1 MGPEAQ
7 VITAPQ
13 TGYSFVQPYAEDYS
27 RRLLSSY
34 FGSPGEYEGLIS
46 RPRDIPIEQTAGLT
60 PLQIQARQ
68 QAGRLGEYQP
78 YLTEAGRLFGRQE
91 RALDEA
97 FGYLPGARSAVEEGM
112 GFQREGSDLVRGAG
126 RFSDAAE
133 RMIGT
138 GAGTVAGGLSSLGRA
153 EEFAGTA
160 APKFGEAQR
169 ITRGARFDPG
179 EAERIARGAQF
190 DPSEAERIT
199 RRAGF
204 DPSQAET
211 GLGIAALTGEGAT
224 RGFDPRGTSA
234 FYDPFEQQVVEQT
247 LEDINRAAAQQDI
260 GLRDRAISA
269 GAFGG
274 SRGRITQE
282 ELARQTGRG
291 AAEAV
296 GALRSQGFGRAQETA
311 RQAFEAQQGRQ
322 AQQAGLLSNIAGQLG
337 DLSSRRSST
346 ELQRAG
352 QLGDLSSR
360 QAAAELQ
367 RSGQLGQLEGQRS
380 SSELQ
385 RAGQLGQFQGQAA
398 DAAARQAQL
407 FSGLGGQ
414 RASIGGQQAAMASQL
429 AGLGQQQAQRGQAL
443 GGFGTNIMQGG
454 QQLGGL
460 GQLAG
465 SMGGQ
470 FGQIGGGLAGLGQQ
484 AQGQLGSQINL
495 LNQLGQQGQ
504 ATQQAGLSRQFAG
517 AQQLAGEPMQRLM
530 QGQQLLAGMPTGQ
543 ISGGTSGSP
552 YQPQSYQKPS
562 GFSQALGALGSAASI
577 YMASD
582 VELKENIKKVGELEP
597 GVGWYTWDWNETGK
611 SIGAESEPTEGVL
624 AQEVLEV
631 KPDAITVKDGYYAV
645 DYGKIL

>member
-27 RRLLSSY
+27 RRLLASY
-34 FGSPGEYEGLIS
+34 FGAPGEYEGLIS

-97 FGYLPGARSAVEEGM
+97 YGYLPGAREAV
-112 GFQREGSDLVRGAG
+112 
-126 RFSDAAE
+126 
-133 RMIGT
+133 T
-138 GAGTVAGGLSSLGRA
+138 GGLGALARA
-153 EEFAGTA
+153 EQTAMGTT
-160 APKFGEAQR
+160 GMY
-169 ITRGARFDPG
+169 
-179 EAERIARGAQF
+179 
-190 DPSEAERIT
+190 DPSMAQ
-199 RRAGF
+199 GF
-204 DPSQAET
+204 
-211 GLGIAALTGEGAT
+211 
-224 RGFDPRGTSA
+224 
-234 FYDPFEQQVVEQT
+234 YNPFEEQVVQQT
-247 LEDINRAAAQQDI
+247 LEDINRQARQQDI
-260 GLRDRAISA
+260 GLRDQAVSA

-296 GALRSQGFGRAQETA
+296 SGIRSAGFGQ
-311 RQAFEAQQGRQ
+311 AQQQ
-322 AQQAGLLSNIAGQLG
+322 AQQAFEQQRGAQQGLASM
-337 DLSSRRSST
+337 
-346 ELQRAG
+346 
-352 QLGDLSSR
+352 
-360 QAAAELQ
+360 QA
-367 RSGQLGQLEGQRS
+367 
-380 SSELQ
+380 
-385 RAGQLGQFQGQAA
+385 
-398 DAAARQAQL
+398 
-407 FSGLGGQ
+407 GLGGQ
-414 RASIGGQQAAMASQL
+414 QAQ
-429 AGLGQQQAQRGQAL
+429 LGQA
-443 GGFGTNIMQGG
+443 
-454 QQLGGL
+454 LGGL
-460 GQLAG
+460 GQLAAG
-465 SMGGQ
+465 MGGQ

-504 ATQQAGLSRQFAG
+504 ATQQAALSRQFAG

-543 ISGGTSGSP
+543 ISGGTQGSP

-577 YMASD
+577 YALSD
-582 VELKENIKKVGELEP
+582 TDLKENIKKVGELEP
-597 GVGWYTWDWNETGK
+597 GINWYTWDWNETGK
-611 SIGAESEPTEGVL
+611 SIGAESEPAEGVL

-631 KPDAITVKDGYYAV
+631 KPDAVMVKDSYYAV

>member
-1 MGPEAQ
+1 MCLSSKTKMGPEAQ

-91 RALDEA
+91 RGLDEA
-97 FGYLPGARSAVEEGM
+97 FGFLPGARDAV
-112 GFQREGSDLVRGAG
+112 
-126 RFSDAAE
+126 
-133 RMIGT
+133 T
-138 GAGTVAGGLSSLGRA
+138 GGLGALQRA
-153 EEFAGTA
+153 EET
-160 APKFGEAQR
+160 
-169 ITRGARFDPG
+169 
-179 EAERIARGAQF
+179 ARGTTGIY
-190 DPSEAERIT
+190 DPSMAQNFFNPYE
-199 RRAGF
+199 
-204 DPSQAET
+204 D
-211 GLGIAALTGEGAT
+211 
-224 RGFDPRGTSA
+224 
-234 FYDPFEQQVVEQT
+234 QVVQQT
-247 LEDINRAAAQQDI
+247 LEDIGRQSAQADI
-260 GLRDRAISA
+260 GLRDQAVSA

-296 GALRSQGFGRAQETA
+296 SGIRSAGFGQAQN
-311 RQAFEAQQGRQ
+311 Q
-322 AQQAGLLSNIAGQLG
+322 AQQAFEQQRGAQQGLASMQAG
-337 DLSSRRSST
+337 
-346 ELQRAG
+346 
-352 QLGDLSSR
+352 
-360 QAAAELQ
+360 
-367 RSGQLGQLEGQRS
+367 
-380 SSELQ
+380 
-385 RAGQLGQFQGQAA
+385 
-398 DAAARQAQL
+398 
-407 FSGLGGQ
+407 
-414 RASIGGQQAAMASQL
+414 IGGQQAQ
-429 AGLGQQQAQRGQAL
+429 LGQA
-443 GGFGTNIMQGG
+443 
-454 QQLGGL
+454 LGGL
-460 GQLAG
+460 GQLSAG
-465 SMGGQ
+465 LSGQ

-484 AQGQLGSQINL
+484 SQSQLGSQVNM

-504 ATQQAGLSRQFAG
+504 ATQQAALSRQFAG
-517 AQQLAGEPMQRLM
+517 AQQLAGEPMQRLL

-577 YMASD
+577 YAASD

-611 SIGAESEPTEGVL
+611 SIGAESEPAEGVL

-631 KPDAITVKDGYYAV
+631 KPDAVMVKDGYYAV

>member
-1 MGPEAQ
+1 MCLSSKTKLGPEAQ

-91 RALDEA
+91 RGLDEA
-97 FGYLPGARSAVEEGM
+97 FGYLPGAREAV
-112 GFQREGSDLVRGAG
+112 
-126 RFSDAAE
+126 
-133 RMIGT
+133 T
-138 GAGTVAGGLSSLGRA
+138 GGLGALQRA
-153 EEFAGTA
+153 EETAKGTT
-160 APKFGEAQR
+160 G
-169 ITRGARFDPG
+169 IY
-179 EAERIARGAQF
+179 
-190 DPSEAERIT
+190 DPSMAQNFFNPYE
-199 RRAGF
+199 
-204 DPSQAET
+204 D
-211 GLGIAALTGEGAT
+211 
-224 RGFDPRGTSA
+224 
-234 FYDPFEQQVVEQT
+234 QVVQQT
-247 LEDINRAAAQQDI
+247 LEDIGRQSAQADI
-260 GLRDRAISA
+260 GLRDQAVSA

-296 GALRSQGFGRAQETA
+296 SGIRSAGFGQ
-311 RQAFEAQQGRQ
+311 AQQQ
-322 AQQAGLLSNIAGQLG
+322 AQQAFEQQRGAQQGLASMQAG
-337 DLSSRRSST
+337 
-346 ELQRAG
+346 
-352 QLGDLSSR
+352 
-360 QAAAELQ
+360 
-367 RSGQLGQLEGQRS
+367 
-380 SSELQ
+380 
-385 RAGQLGQFQGQAA
+385 
-398 DAAARQAQL
+398 
-407 FSGLGGQ
+407 
-414 RASIGGQQAAMASQL
+414 IGGQQAQ
-429 AGLGQQQAQRGQAL
+429 LGQA
-443 GGFGTNIMQGG
+443 
-454 QQLGGL
+454 LGGL
-460 GQLAG
+460 GQLSAG
-465 SMGGQ
+465 LSGQ

-484 AQGQLGSQINL
+484 SQSQLGSQVNM

-504 ATQQAGLSRQFAG
+504 ATQQAALSRQFAG
-517 AQQLAGEPMQRLM
+517 AQQLAGEPMQRLL

-577 YMASD
+577 YAASD

-611 SIGAESEPTEGVL
+611 SIGAESEPAEGVL

-631 KPDAITVKDGYYAV
+631 KPDAVMVKDGYYAV
-645 DYGKIL
+645 DYGRIL

>member
-1 MGPEAQ
+1 MCLSSKTKLGPEAQ

-91 RALDEA
+91 RGLDEA
-97 FGYLPGARSAVEEGM
+97 FGYLPGAREAV
-112 GFQREGSDLVRGAG
+112 
-126 RFSDAAE
+126 
-133 RMIGT
+133 T
-138 GAGTVAGGLSSLGRA
+138 GGLGALQRA
-153 EEFAGTA
+153 EETAKGTT
-160 APKFGEAQR
+160 G
-169 ITRGARFDPG
+169 IY
-179 EAERIARGAQF
+179 
-190 DPSEAERIT
+190 DPSMAQNFFNPYE
-199 RRAGF
+199 
-204 DPSQAET
+204 D
-211 GLGIAALTGEGAT
+211 
-224 RGFDPRGTSA
+224 
-234 FYDPFEQQVVEQT
+234 QVVQQT
-247 LEDINRAAAQQDI
+247 LEDIGRQSAQADI
-260 GLRDRAISA
+260 GLRDQAVSA

-296 GALRSQGFGRAQETA
+296 SGIRSAGFGQ
-311 RQAFEAQQGRQ
+311 AQQQ
-322 AQQAGLLSNIAGQLG
+322 AQQAFEQQRGAQQGLASMQAG
-337 DLSSRRSST
+337 
-346 ELQRAG
+346 
-352 QLGDLSSR
+352 
-360 QAAAELQ
+360 
-367 RSGQLGQLEGQRS
+367 
-380 SSELQ
+380 
-385 RAGQLGQFQGQAA
+385 
-398 DAAARQAQL
+398 
-407 FSGLGGQ
+407 
-414 RASIGGQQAAMASQL
+414 IGGQQAQ
-429 AGLGQQQAQRGQAL
+429 LGQA
-443 GGFGTNIMQGG
+443 
-454 QQLGGL
+454 LGGL
-460 GQLAG
+460 GQLSAG
-465 SMGGQ
+465 LSGQ

-484 AQGQLGSQINL
+484 SQSQLGSQVNM

-504 ATQQAGLSRQFAG
+504 ATQQAALSRQFAG
-517 AQQLAGEPMQRLM
+517 AQQLAGEPMQRLL

-577 YMASD
+577 YAASD

-611 SIGAESEPTEGVL
+611 SIGAESEPAEGVL

-631 KPDAITVKDGYYAV
+631 KPDAVMVKDGYYAV
-645 DYGKIL
+645 EYGRIL

>member
-1 MGPEAQ
+1 MCLSKTKSAPPAE
-7 VITAPQ
+7 VITTPQ
-13 TGYSFVQPYAEDYS
+13 TGYSFVSPYMEDYS

-34 FGSPGEYEGLIS
+34 FGAPGEYEGLIS

-126 RFSDAAE
+126 RFSEAAE

-160 APKFGEAQR
+160 APEFGEAQR
-169 ITRGARFDPG
+169 ITRGAM
-179 EAERIARGAQF
+179 
-190 DPSEAERIT
+190 
-199 RRAGF
+199 F

-260 GLRDRAISA
+260 GLRDRAVSA

-337 DLSSRRSST
+337 DLSSRRS
-346 ELQRAG
+346 A
-352 QLGDLSSR
+352 
-360 QAAAELQ
+360 
-367 RSGQLGQLEGQRS
+367 
-380 SSELQ
+380 SELQ

-460 GQLAG
+460 GQLAAG
-465 SMGGQ
+465 MGGQ

-484 AQGQLGSQINL
+484 AQGQLGAQIGM

-504 ATQQAGLSRQFAG
+504 ATQQAALSRQFAG
-517 AQQLAGEPMQRLM
+517 AQQLAAEPMQRLL
-530 QGQQLLAGMPTGQ
+530 QGQQLLAGMPAGQ
-543 ISGGTSGSP
+543 ISGGTQGQS
-552 YQPQSYQKPS
+552 YQPQSYQQPS
-562 GFSQALGALGSAASI
+562 GFSQAVGTAGQIAALASMI
-577 YMASD
+577 PSD
-582 VELKENIKKVGELEP
+582 AELKDNIKKIGELEP
-597 GVGWYTWDWNETGK
+597 GVGWYTWDWNEKGK
-611 SIGAESEPTEGVL
+611 AIGADATPAEGVL

-631 KPDAITVKDGYYAV
+631 KPDAVTVKDGYYAV
-645 DYGKIL
+645 DYSKVM

>member
-1 MGPEAQ
+1 MCLSSKTKLGPEAQ

-34 FGSPGEYEGLIS
+34 FGSPGEYEGIIS

-91 RALDEA
+91 RALEDA
-97 FGYLPGARSAVEEGM
+97 FGYMPGARAAVEEGM

-138 GAGTVAGGLSSLGRA
+138 GAGTVAGGLGSLGRA
-153 EEFAGTA
+153 EEFAGSAT
-160 APKFGEAQR
+160 PRFGEAET
-169 ITRGARFDPG
+169 ITRG
-179 EAERIARGAQF
+179 
-190 DPSEAERIT
+190 
-199 RRAGF
+199 AGF

-224 RGFDPRGTSA
+224 RGFDPRSTSA
-234 FYDPFEQQVVEQT
+234 FYDPFENQVVQQT
-247 LEDINRAAAQQDI
+247 LEDINRSSAQQDI
-260 GLRDRAISA
+260 GLRDRAVSA

-296 GALRSQGFGRAQETA
+296 GALRSQGFGRAQDTA
-311 RQAFEAQQGRQ
+311 RQSFEAQQGRQ
-322 AQQAGLLSNIAGQLG
+322 AQQAGLLGNLA
-337 DLSSRRSST
+337 
-346 ELQRAG
+346 
-352 QLGDLSSR
+352 
-360 QAAAELQ
+360 
-367 RSGQLGQLEGQRS
+367 GQLGQLEGQRS

-385 RAGQLGQFQGQAA
+385 RAGQLGQFQGQGA

-414 RASIGGQQAAMASQL
+414 RASIGGQQAAMGSQL
-429 AGLGQQQAQRGQAL
+429 AGLGQQQVQRGQAI
-443 GGFGTNIMQGG
+443 GGFGSNIMQGG

-460 GQLAG
+460 GQLSAG
-465 SMGGQ
+465 LGGQ
-470 FGQIGGGLAGLGQQ
+470 FGQIGSGLAGLGQQ
-484 AQGQLGSQINL
+484 SQQQLGTQINTM
-495 LNQLGQQGQ
+495 NQLGQQGQ

-517 AQQLAGEPMQRLM
+517 AQQLASEPMQRLM

-543 ISGGTSGSP
+543 ISGGTQGQS

-562 GFSQALGALGSAASI
+562 GFSQALGAVGSAASI
-577 YMASD
+577 YAASD
-582 VELKENIKKVGELEP
+582 VELKENIKKVGELQP
-597 GVGWYTWDWNETGK
+597 GVGWYTWDWNDKAIEL
-611 SIGAESEPTEGVL
+611 GAESEPTEGVL

-631 KPDAITVKDGYYAV
+631 KPDAVVVKNGYYAV
-645 DYGKIL
+645 DYAKVL

>member
-1 MGPEAQ
+1 MCLSSKTKMGPEAQ

-27 RRLLSSY
+27 RRLLASY
-34 FGSPGEYEGLIS
+34 FGAPGEYEGLIS

-97 FGYLPGARSAVEEGM
+97 YGYLPGAREAV
-112 GFQREGSDLVRGAG
+112 S
-126 RFSDAAE
+126 
-133 RMIGT
+133 
-138 GAGTVAGGLSSLGRA
+138 GGLGALARA
-153 EEFAGTA
+153 EETAMGTT
-160 APKFGEAQR
+160 GMY
-169 ITRGARFDPG
+169 DPSM
-179 EAERIARGAQF
+179 ARG
-190 DPSEAERIT
+190 
-199 RRAGF
+199 
-204 DPSQAET
+204 
-211 GLGIAALTGEGAT
+211 
-224 RGFDPRGTSA
+224 
-234 FYDPFEQQVVEQT
+234 FYNPFEEQVVQQT
-247 LEDINRAAAQQDI
+247 LQDIGRQSAQADI
-260 GLRDRAISA
+260 GLRDQAVSA

-274 SRGRITQE
+274 ARGRITQE

-296 GALRSQGFGRAQETA
+296 SGIRSAGFGQ
-311 RQAFEAQQGRQ
+311 AQQQ
-322 AQQAGLLSNIAGQLG
+322 AQQAFEQQRGAQQGLASM
-337 DLSSRRSST
+337 
-346 ELQRAG
+346 
-352 QLGDLSSR
+352 
-360 QAAAELQ
+360 QA
-367 RSGQLGQLEGQRS
+367 
-380 SSELQ
+380 
-385 RAGQLGQFQGQAA
+385 
-398 DAAARQAQL
+398 
-407 FSGLGGQ
+407 GLGGQ
-414 RASIGGQQAAMASQL
+414 
-429 AGLGQQQAQRGQAL
+429 QAQIGQA
-443 GGFGTNIMQGG
+443 
-454 QQLGGL
+454 LGGL
-460 GQLAG
+460 GQLAAG
-465 SMGGQ
+465 MGGQ

-504 ATQQAGLSRQFAG
+504 ATQQAALSRQFAG
-517 AQQLAGEPMQRLM
+517 AQQLAGEPMQRLL

-543 ISGGTSGSP
+543 ISGGTQGSP

-611 SIGAESEPTEGVL
+611 AIGVESEPTEGVL

-631 KPDAITVKDGYYAV
+631 KPDAVMVKDGYYAV
-645 DYGKIL
+645 DYGRIL

>member
-1 MGPEAQ
+1 MCLSSKTKLGPEAQ

-97 FGYLPGARSAVEEGM
+97 YGYLPGAREAV
-112 GFQREGSDLVRGAG
+112 S
-126 RFSDAAE
+126 
-133 RMIGT
+133 
-138 GAGTVAGGLSSLGRA
+138 GGLGALARA
-153 EEFAGTA
+153 EETAMGTT
-160 APKFGEAQR
+160 GMY
-169 ITRGARFDPG
+169 
-179 EAERIARGAQF
+179 
-190 DPSEAERIT
+190 DPSMAQ
-199 RRAGF
+199 GF
-204 DPSQAET
+204 
-211 GLGIAALTGEGAT
+211 
-224 RGFDPRGTSA
+224 
-234 FYDPFEQQVVEQT
+234 YNPFEEQVVQQT
-247 LEDINRAAAQQDI
+247 LEDIGRQSAQQDI
-260 GLRDRAISA
+260 GLRDRAVSA

-296 GALRSQGFGRAQETA
+296 SGIRRAGFGQ
-311 RQAFEAQQGRQ
+311 AQQQ
-322 AQQAGLLSNIAGQLG
+322 AQQAFEQQRGAQQGLASM
-337 DLSSRRSST
+337 
-346 ELQRAG
+346 
-352 QLGDLSSR
+352 
-360 QAAAELQ
+360 QA
-367 RSGQLGQLEGQRS
+367 
-380 SSELQ
+380 
-385 RAGQLGQFQGQAA
+385 
-398 DAAARQAQL
+398 
-407 FSGLGGQ
+407 GLGGQ
-414 RASIGGQQAAMASQL
+414 QAQ
-429 AGLGQQQAQRGQAL
+429 LGQA
-443 GGFGTNIMQGG
+443 
-454 QQLGGL
+454 LGGL
-460 GQLAG
+460 GQLAAG
-465 SMGGQ
+465 MGGQ

-504 ATQQAGLSRQFAG
+504 ATQQAALSRQFAG

-543 ISGGTSGSP
+543 ISGGTQGSP

-577 YMASD
+577 YAASD
-582 VELKENIKKVGELEP
+582 VELKENIKKVGELQP

-631 KPDAITVKDGYYAV
+631 KPNAITVKDGYYAV

>member
-1 MGPEAQ
+1 MCLSSKTKMGPEAQ

-27 RRLLSSY
+27 RRLLASY
-34 FGSPGEYEGLIS
+34 FGAPGEYEGLIS

-97 FGYLPGARSAVEEGM
+97 YGYLPGAREAV
-112 GFQREGSDLVRGAG
+112 S
-126 RFSDAAE
+126 
-133 RMIGT
+133 
-138 GAGTVAGGLSSLGRA
+138 GGLGALARA
-153 EEFAGTA
+153 EETAMGTT
-160 APKFGEAQR
+160 GMY
-169 ITRGARFDPG
+169 
-179 EAERIARGAQF
+179 
-190 DPSEAERIT
+190 DPSMAQ
-199 RRAGF
+199 GF
-204 DPSQAET
+204 
-211 GLGIAALTGEGAT
+211 
-224 RGFDPRGTSA
+224 
-234 FYDPFEQQVVEQT
+234 YNPFEEQVVQQT
-247 LEDINRAAAQQDI
+247 LEDINRQARQQDI
-260 GLRDRAISA
+260 GLRDQAVSA

-274 SRGRITQE
+274 ARGRITQE

-296 GALRSQGFGRAQETA
+296 SGIRSAGFGQ
-311 RQAFEAQQGRQ
+311 AQQQ
-322 AQQAGLLSNIAGQLG
+322 AQQAFEQQRGAQQGLA
-337 DLSSRRSST
+337 T
-346 ELQRAG
+346 M
-352 QLGDLSSR
+352 
-360 QAAAELQ
+360 QA
-367 RSGQLGQLEGQRS
+367 
-380 SSELQ
+380 
-385 RAGQLGQFQGQAA
+385 
-398 DAAARQAQL
+398 
-407 FSGLGGQ
+407 GLGGQ
-414 RASIGGQQAAMASQL
+414 
-429 AGLGQQQAQRGQAL
+429 QAQIGQA
-443 GGFGTNIMQGG
+443 
-454 QQLGGL
+454 LGGL
-460 GQLAG
+460 GQLAAG
-465 SMGGQ
+465 MGGQ

-504 ATQQAGLSRQFAG
+504 ATQQAALSRQFAG

-543 ISGGTSGSP
+543 ISGGTQGSP

-577 YMASD
+577 YAASD

-611 SIGAESEPTEGVL
+611 SIGAESEPAEGVL

-631 KPDAITVKDGYYAV
+631 KPDAVMVKDGYYAV
-645 DYGKIL
+645 DYGRIL